1 MARNMGTLDRLARA
15 LVVAP
20 VAIVIGLLVGPA
32 SVVSIVLYA
41 VAAIMLGTSLVGSC
55 PLYAPLGVSTC
66 RIDERRGANA

>member
-20 VAIVIGLLVGPA
+20 VAIVIGVLVGPA